1 MGGNRVQV
9 FRAASLLWM
18 WRNIFSKHFYSP
30 IRFGIISNYVS
41 RWSFEEIE
49 LFGIDIFLSIEL
61 LSKTNFYL
69 ILQCFSYFLFKLD
82 CLIFFLRNYNY
93 CKLFLPFFML
103 ITILKMHKIK
113 KGRVKNYRCF
123 WIASQFFL
131 LIEPRD
137 ELIKRNEWIRVLFGA
152 ENCAAV
158 TCYGSLNLFLL
169 QTPE

>member
-1 MGGNRVQV
+1 M
-9 FRAASLLWM
+9 FLADLLK
-18 WRNIFSKHFYSP
+18 RSNCSELIYFY
-30 IRFGIISNYVS
+30 RLNCCQN
-41 RWSFEEIE
+41 E
-49 LFGIDIFLSIEL
+49 FLSYPPV
-61 LSKTNFYL
+61 S
-69 ILQCFSYFLFKLD
+69 FLFSFQIRLFD
-82 CLIFFLRNYNY
+82 FFFFLRNYNY

>member
-1 MGGNRVQV
+1 MNV
-9 FRAASLLWM
+9 M
-18 WRNIFSKHFYSP
+18 CNIFSRHFYSP
-30 IRFGIISNYVS
+30 IRFGIISQIMFLADLLKRSNCS
-41 RWSFEEIE
+41 E
-49 LFGIDIFLSIEL
+49 LIYFYRLNCCQKRIFILS
-61 LSKTNFYL
+61 SSVF
-69 ILQCFSYFLFKLD
+69 
-82 CLIFFLRNYNY
+82 LIFFLILIAWYFFFFLNYNY